1 MRLPRAFVRAVAR
14 AKPLVPERAWPA
26 LLSLRSLTG
35 DGPVVGTPGF
45 HRVLVLAPHPDDE
58 AVGCGGLMALLADA
72 GAEVDVVFATD
83 GEATRGAP
91 SAPAATAA
99 SRRREAEAACRTLGA
114 RPPRFLGLSD
124 GALGSHLDE
133 LARSVRAVAGELSPD
148 AVLVPWFGD
157 GHDDHRAMS
166 EAVARAGL
174 ADDVEVWAY
183 ETWTPLPAN
192 RVVDVSRVIARKER
206 AIAAH
211 ETAHLAFDV
220 GAMLGLN
227 RYRSLHGLMGR
238 GWAEAYLA
246 ASPSAY
252 ADLLRDHTP

>member
-1 MRLPRAFVRAVAR
+1 MRLPRAIVRAVAR

-35 DGPVVGTPGF
+35 DRPVVGTPAF
-45 HRVLVLAPHPDDE
+45 RRVLVLAPHPDDE

-72 GAEVDVVFATD
+72 GADVDVVFATD
-83 GEATRGAP
+83 GEATRGASSP
-91 SAPAATAA
+91 PTDTAA
-99 SRRREAEAACRTLGA
+99 ARRREAVAACEVLGA
-114 RPPRFLGLSD
+114 RPPRFLGMPD
-124 GALGSHLDE
+124 GGLAARVDE

-166 EAVARAGL
+166 DAVGRAGL
-174 ADDVEVWAY
+174 GDDVEVWAY

-192 RVVDVSRVIARKER
+192 RVVDVSRVVVRKER

-211 ETAHLAFDV
+211 ATAHLAFDV

-246 ASPSAY
+246 ASPSSY
-252 ADLLRDHTP
+252 ASLLRDHTP